1 MREKELL
8 SSSYTKIENKGQNSH
23 AKSVRG
29 CRDEVKEKKE

>member
-23 AKSVRG
+23 AKSVE
-29 CRDEVKEKKE
+29 DAEMK